1 MPAPILEDRVNL
13 PGGAEWIIILLIFI
27 LLFGASRLP
36 SLGRSMGQS
45 ITGFKRGMA
54 EGREDDEKAEQER
67 ARQQLAAGEP
77 ATPPI
82 VAEQRTTTP
91 DRQ

>member
-1 MPAPILEDRVNL
+1 VNL

-54 EGREDDEKAEQER
+54 EGREDDDKAEREER

-77 ATPPI
+77 VTPPI

>member
-77 ATPPI
+77 VTPPI